1 MVVNEH
7 WVVFYIKANDTPI
20 MMTDDELTKRE
31 LARLKNAYA
40 LSGLLPQEG
49 DKERTRQG
57 LKELNERIVQRS
69 HRRLR
74 LNIMKYAAVI
84 CLLVVGTWFI
94 TYLYVSDDSE
104 TLFTEINV
112 PKGQRVNIVLAD
124 GTSVWLSPRSK
135 IKVPNEFKQANRVV
149 ELDGEGFF
157 EVTKN
162 VEHPF
167 IVKTGKYNVKVL
179 GTRFNV
185 FAYSEKSR
193 FETCLVE
200 GSVLVY
206 NRDNEKDGLYLKP
219 NEKVSLENNRLV
231 KSVSDF
237 NNEKYLESGVFSFQ
251 SKPFI
256 EILEYLSLWY
266 GVQFEVERSV
276 AIYRKISGKFRQS
289 DEVDNI
295 LRALQGAHSFNFKRL
310 DNDKIQ
316 IF

>member
-57 LKELNERIVQRS
+57 LKELNGRILQRS
-69 HRRLR
+69 RRRLR

>member
-1 MVVNEH
+1 
-7 WVVFYIKANDTPI
+7 
-20 MMTDDELTKRE
+20 MMADDDLTKKE

-49 DKERTRQG
+49 DEENTRQG
-57 LKELNERIVQRS
+57 MKELHERIARRS
-69 HRRLR
+69 RHRFR
-74 LNIMKYAAVI
+74 LNILKYAAAI
-84 CLLVVGTWFI
+84 SLLIVGTWFI
-94 TYLYVSDDSE
+94 TYVCVSDDSE
-104 TLFTEINV
+104 TQFTEINV

-124 GTSVWLSPRSK
+124 GTSVWLSPRSR
-135 IKVPNEFKQANRVV
+135 IKVPNEFKQNSRIV

-162 VEHPF
+162 AKQPF
-167 IVKTGKYNVKVL
+167 IVKTKQYNVKVL

-200 GSVLVY
+200 GSVRVY
-206 NRDNEKDGLYLKP
+206 NKDDENDGLNLKP
-219 NEKVSLENNRLV
+219 NEKVSLEDNKLV
-231 KSVSDF
+231 KSASDF
-237 NNEKYLESGVFSFQ
+237 NNERYLESGVFSFQ

-266 GVQFEVERSV
+266 GVEFDVNRSV

-295 LRALQGAHSFNFKRL
+295 LKALQGAHSFNFKRV
-310 DNDKIQ
+310 DNNKIQ

>member
-84 CLLVVGTWFI
+84 CLLVVSTWFI

>member
-1 MVVNEH
+1 
-7 WVVFYIKANDTPI
+7 
-20 MMTDDELTKRE
+20 MMTDDELTKKE

>member
-1 MVVNEH
+1 MVVNRES
-7 WVVFYIKANDTPI
+7 VVFYIKANDTQS
-20 MMTDDELTKRE
+20 MMTEDDLTKEE

-40 LSGLLPQEG
+40 LSGLLPKEG
-49 DKERTRQG
+49 DGEHTRQG
-57 LKELNERIVQRS
+57 LKELNERIVQRA
-69 HRRLR
+69 HRRFR
-74 LNIMKYAAVI
+74 LNILKYAAVVS
-84 CLLVVGTWFI
+84 LLIVGTWFA
-94 TYLYVSDDSE
+94 TYICVSDSGE
-104 TLFTEINV
+104 MQFTEINV

-135 IKVPNEFKQANRVV
+135 IKVPNEFKQGNRIV

-162 VEHPF
+162 AEQPF
-167 IVKTGKYNVKVL
+167 IVKTKQYNVRVL

-206 NRDNEKDGLYLKP
+206 NKDNENDGLYLKP

-231 KSVSDF
+231 KSASDF

-266 GVQFEVERSV
+266 GVQFEVHRNV

-295 LRALQGAHSFNFKRL
+295 LKALQGAHAFSFKRL

>member
-1 MVVNEH
+1 LVVNEH

>member
-1 MVVNEH
+1 
-7 WVVFYIKANDTPI
+7 

-135 IKVPNEFKQANRVV
+135 IKVPNEFRQANRVV

>member
-1 MVVNEH
+1 
-7 WVVFYIKANDTPI
+7 
-20 MMTDDELTKRE
+20 MMTDDELTKKE

-40 LSGLLPQEG
+40 LSGLLPREG
-49 DKERTRQG
+49 DEERTRQG

-69 HRRLR
+69 RRRLR
-74 LNIMKYAAVI
+74 LNIMKYAAAVF
-84 CLLVVGTWFI
+84 LLVVGTWFI

-135 IKVPNEFKQANRVV
+135 IKVPNEFKQTDRVV

-162 VEHPF
+162 AEHPF
-167 IVKTGKYNVKVL
+167 IVKTGKYNIKVL

>member
-1 MVVNEH
+1 
-7 WVVFYIKANDTPI
+7 

>member
-1 MVVNEH
+1 
-7 WVVFYIKANDTPI
+7 

-57 LKELNERIVQRS
+57 LKELNGRIVQRS
-69 HRRLR
+69 RRRLR

>member
-1 MVVNEH
+1 
-7 WVVFYIKANDTPI
+7 
-20 MMTDDELTKRE
+20 MMADDDLTKKE

-49 DKERTRQG
+49 DEENTRQG
-57 LKELNERIVQRS
+57 MKELHERIARRS
-69 HRRLR
+69 RHRFR
-74 LNIMKYAAVI
+74 LNILKYAAAVS
-84 CLLVVGTWFI
+84 LLIVGTWFI
-94 TYLYVSDDSE
+94 TYVCVSDDSE
-104 TLFTEINV
+104 TQFTEINV

-124 GTSVWLSPRSK
+124 GTSVWLSPRSR
-135 IKVPNEFKQANRVV
+135 IKVPNEFKQNSRIV

-162 VEHPF
+162 AKQPF
-167 IVKTGKYNVKVL
+167 IVKTKQYNVKVL

-200 GSVLVY
+200 GSVRVY
-206 NRDNEKDGLYLKP
+206 NKDDENDGLNLKP
-219 NEKVSLENNRLV
+219 NEKVSLEDNKLV
-231 KSVSDF
+231 KSASDF
-237 NNEKYLESGVFSFQ
+237 NNERYLESGVFSFQ

-266 GVQFEVERSV
+266 GVEFDVNRSV

-295 LRALQGAHSFNFKRL
+295 LKALQGAHSFNFKRV
-310 DNDKIQ
+310 DNNKIQ

>member
-1 MVVNEH
+1 MVVNRRQ
-7 WVVFYIKANDTPI
+7 VVFYIKANDTQS
-20 MMTDDELTKRE
+20 MMKEDDLTKKE

-40 LSGLLPQEG
+40 LSGLLPKEG
-49 DKERTRQG
+49 DEEHTRRG

-69 HRRLR
+69 RRRFR
-74 LNIMKYAAVI
+74 LNVLKYAALI
-84 CLLVVGTWFI
+84 SLLMAGTWFAAYI
-94 TYLYVSDDSE
+94 YVSGSSE
-104 TLFTEINV
+104 IQFTEINV

-135 IKVPNEFKQANRVV
+135 IKVPNEFKQNNRIV

-162 VEHPF
+162 AEQPF
-167 IVKTGKYNVKVL
+167 IVKTKQYNVKVL

-206 NRDNEKDGLYLKP
+206 DKDNESDGLYLKP

-237 NNEKYLESGVFSFQ
+237 NNERYLESGVFSFQ

-266 GVQFEVERSV
+266 GIRFDVNRSV

-295 LRALQGAHSFNFKRL
+295 LKALQGAHSFSFKRL
-310 DNDKIQ
+310 DNDRIQ

>member
-1 MVVNEH
+1 
-7 WVVFYIKANDTPI
+7 

-57 LKELNERIVQRS
+57 LKELNGRILQRS
-69 HRRLR
+69 RRRLR

>member
-1 MVVNEH
+1 
-7 WVVFYIKANDTPI
+7 

-135 IKVPNEFKQANRVV
+135 IKVPNEFRQANRVV

-251 SKPFI
+251 AKPFI